1 MRARGQKGDSDMKGD
16 VFAGLG
22 GLMKGLTG
30 LMPQDDPE
38 VKKMQAQSELNDL
51 QKRETEIYAEIG
63 RQALSRSSGQF
74 PELES
79 QLRSVQASLAEA
91 QSKLEQVQAEDARN
105 KQEEQR
111 AKEQRTCPQ
120 CGYLNQEGVKFCQEC
135 GAKIGA
141 SKCRSCGATLSP
153 GARFC
158 GECGAKQEA

>member
-1 MRARGQKGDSDMKGD
+1 MKGD

-51 QKRETEIYAEIG
+51 RTRETEIYAEIG
-63 RQALSRSSGQF
+63 KQALSRVRGQF

-79 QLRSVQASLAEA
+79 QLRTVQASIAEA
-91 QSKLEQVQAEDARN
+91 QAKLDQVQAEAAR
-105 KQEEQR
+105 KRQEEQV

-120 CGYLNQEGVKFCQEC
+120 CGHLNQEGVKFCQEC
-135 GAKIGA
+135 GAKLGA
-141 SKCRSCGATLSP
+141 SKCNSCGATLAP

-158 GECGAKQEA
+158 GECGAKQ